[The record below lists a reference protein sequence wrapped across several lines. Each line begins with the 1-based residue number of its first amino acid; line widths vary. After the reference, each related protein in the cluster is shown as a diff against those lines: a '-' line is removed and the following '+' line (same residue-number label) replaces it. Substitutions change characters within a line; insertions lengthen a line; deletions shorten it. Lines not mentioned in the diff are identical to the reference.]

1 MKGKPLNF
9 TCKEK
14 LPYLLNLKKGDELQ
28 TIRLVKYGKEVS
40 NWEYGKKDKVK
51 LSGIPK
57 PPKYK
62 VGDIVPMIWKRDS
75 KEDYFCRRHGNPIIT
90 NYSNIDKKFSI
101 DYIQAKNFRFGK
113 ECNCTPPVIYHE
125 MQREMFDYI
134 FFNKNLGKIKITEVL
149 KIEIGKDKDRI
160 RNYPTYTITTE
171 SDKLHSTELVNYKN
185 GFTTTKDIDDLAEQD
200 GFKSAEEMFN
210 YFDKKYDLSTP
221 KEFYVYRG
229 IITQM
234 QS

>member
-1 MKGKPLNF
+1 MGASQMKKKDKMTKPLNF

-14 LPYLLNLKKGDELQ
+14 LSHLLSLKKGDELQ

-62 VGDIVPMIWKRDS
+62 VGDVVDMVWDLEN
-75 KEDYFCRRHGNPIIT
+75 KEEWFCKRHGNPIMT
-90 NYSNIDKKFSI
+90 KFSNLDKDFKI
-101 DYIQAKNFRFGK
+101 DYMYAKNFRFGK
-113 ECNCTPPVIYHE
+113 ECGCTPPVIYHE

-134 FFNKNLGKIKITEVL
+134 FFNKNLGKIKITEVF
-149 KIEIGKDKDRI
+149 KIEMDKFSIKRLDKRLYSVTQLAQRDGLKDWPELK
-160 RNYPTYTITTE
+160 NYI
-171 SDKLHSTELVNYKN
+171 
-185 GFTTTKDIDDLAEQD
+185 
-200 GFKSAEEMFN
+200 
-210 YFDKKYDLSTP
+210 DKKYDLSTP

-229 IITQM
+229 EVL
-234 QS
+234 